1 MVRPDVSLEALVFD
15 FDGLILDTEWPEYS
29 TVREEFEA
37 HGLSLALEDWQEI
50 VGRANNVHWFDW
62 LESELGTSLERSVV
76 IERRRRRHHALI
88 AAEEIRPGVLALL
101 DEARAAGVPVA
112 VASSSSVE
120 WVEGHLGRL
129 GVLEHFTAVRCRD
142 HVERGKPHPD
152 LFLAALESVGADPAR
167 SVALE
172 DSHHG
177 CTAAKAAGMVCV
189 VAPNDVTRSQRFDH
203 ADLVV
208 ESLADVS
215 LASLTRL
222 IG

>member
-1 MVRPDVSLEALVFD
+1 M
-15 FDGLILDTEWPEYS
+15 
-29 TVREEFEA
+29 
-37 HGLSLALEDWQEI
+37 
-50 VGRANNVHWFDW
+50 
-62 LESELGTSLERSVV
+62 
-76 IERRRRRHHALI
+76 
-88 AAEEIRPGVLALL
+88 
-101 DEARAAGVPVA
+101 
-112 VASSSSVE
+112 
-120 WVEGHLGRL
+120 
-129 GVLEHFTAVRCRD
+129 
-142 HVERGKPHPD
+142 
-152 LFLAALESVGADPAR
+152 GADPAR